1 MNKKYGICS
10 KILIVVLMLSSL
22 LSGCKSGGTKA
33 TKEEVAVSVPKDNT
47 AVVEDIK
54 QAEKIF
60 NALPSPLESAMLIKS
75 AGARFDGALL
85 NPVGNGNSYITNK
98 SMALNLGIYTCDLSF
113 ASLYE
118 QTQLIIDYMN
128 AAKKMADGLGILKA
142 VEQSQI
148 DKLEENIN
156 NSEVIM
162 EIVSETFMNSNSY
175 LSDNGQPAIAAM
187 VLVGGW
193 FEGLYISTQLVD
205 MKDFNGNKLVGRII
219 DQKLSIDI
227 LLNLLES
234 SKGNPAVDDLIVQVK
249 SLKVIFDKISITTS
263 KVRPEFD
270 KASNTTVLKSEVK
283 TDMTP
288 EVFKELS
295 TTVSEIR
302 KTFVNN

>member
-1 MNKKYGICS
+1 MNKKYGIYS
-10 KILIVVLMLSSL
+10 KILMVVLIFTGL
-22 LSGCKSGGTKA
+22 LTGCKSGGTKA
-33 TKEEVAVSVPKDNT
+33 AKEEVMVNVPKDN
-47 AVVEDIK
+47 ASVVEDIK

-60 NALPSPLESAMLIKS
+60 HALPSPLESAMLIKS
-75 AGARFDGALL
+75 AGARFDQALL
-85 NPVGNGNSYITNK
+85 NPVGNGNSYVTNK

-148 DKLEENIN
+148 DKLEENMN
-156 NSEVIM
+156 NSEVVM
-162 EIVSETFMNSNSY
+162 EIISETFMNSNSY

-193 FEGLYISTQLVD
+193 FEGLYISTQLID
-205 MKDFNGNKLVGRII
+205 MKDFKGNKLVGRII

-227 LLNLLES
+227 LLDLLEN

-249 SLKVIFDKISITTS
+249 KLKLVFDKVSINSS
-263 KVRPEFD
+263 KVRPEFE
-270 KASNTTVLKSEVK
+270 KSSNTTVLKSDVK
-283 TDMTP
+283 TAMSP

-295 TTVSEIR
+295 STVSEIR

>member
-33 TKEEVAVSVPKDNT
+33 TKEEVTVSVPTDNT

-295 TTVSEIR
+295 TTVSAIR

>member
-1 MNKKYGICS
+1 MNKNYGINS
-10 KILIVVLMLSSL
+10 VILLVVLLFAGL
-22 LSGCKSGGTKA
+22 LAGCKSGGTKA
-33 TKEEVAVSVPKDNT
+33 QKDVVDIGVPKDNA
-47 AVVEDIK
+47 AVYDDIK

-75 AGARFDGALL
+75 AGARFENNLL
-85 NPVGNGNSYITNK
+85 NPIGNVNNYVTNK

-142 VEQSQI
+142 IEQSTI
-148 DKLEENIN
+148 DRLEENIN

-162 EIVSETFMNSNSY
+162 EIVSETFMNSSSY
-175 LSDNGQPAIAAM
+175 LEDNGQPAIAAM

-227 LLNLLES
+227 LLGLLES
-234 SKGNPAVDDLIVQVK
+234 SKGNPAVDELMVQVQK
-249 SLKVIFDKISITTS
+249 LKIVFDKITITTS
-263 KVRPEFD
+263 PIRPEYD
-270 KASNTTVLKSEVK
+270 KTSNTTVLKSEVK

-288 EVFKELS
+288 AVFKELAA
-295 TTVSEIR
+295 TVAEIR
-302 KTFVNN
+302 TTFVK